1 MLQPLHHAIPAPA
14 VSPGAVHQHDRG
26 PRSGGLM
33 RRYGRTGESG
43 RSAHRDQ
50 PGRGRQAS
58 DYPAP
63 HDRRRRADSIFITG
77 ISLW

>member
-1 MLQPLHHAIPAPA
+1 
-14 VSPGAVHQHDRG
+14 
-26 PRSGGLM
+26 M

-77 ISLW
+77 ISIW